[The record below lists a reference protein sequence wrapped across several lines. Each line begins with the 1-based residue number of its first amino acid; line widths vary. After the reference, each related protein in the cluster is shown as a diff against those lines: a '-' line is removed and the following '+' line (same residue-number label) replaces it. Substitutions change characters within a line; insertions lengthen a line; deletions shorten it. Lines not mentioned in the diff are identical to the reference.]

1 MNARC
6 LPTGG
11 TTAATLR
18 GMKMGDRIRR
28 ARLDAGYRT
37 LTAFAVALGVSKS
50 LAHQWENPPYKKPGR
65 ENLLKI
71 ARLTAIDVRYLA
83 GEIDEMN
90 RSITIDNPLLVR
102 IFVRLQ
108 RLPPSMQKH
117 FAELLDKTVY
127 IREKI

>member
-1 MNARC
+1 
-6 LPTGG
+6 
-11 TTAATLR
+11 
-18 GMKMGDRIRR
+18 MGDRIRR

-37 LTAFAVALGVSKS
+37 LTAFAEALGVSKS
-50 LAHQWENPPYKKPGR
+50 LVHQWENSPKKPGR

-71 ARLTAIDVRYLA
+71 ARVTAIDVRYLA
-83 GEIDEMN
+83 GEIDEMK